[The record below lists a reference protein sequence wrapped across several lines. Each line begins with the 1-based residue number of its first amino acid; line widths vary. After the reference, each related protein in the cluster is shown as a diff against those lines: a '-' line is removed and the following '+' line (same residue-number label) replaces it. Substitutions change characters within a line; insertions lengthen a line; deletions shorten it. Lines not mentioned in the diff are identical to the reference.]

1 METEILNYKGRNL
14 VRCKDDLFYGNVSE
28 SKITFLHIDSR
39 NQDNFQTPNKVS
51 VGLVGTLAAS
61 RGNIFK
67 PFKFSIKDSLFE
79 ALDLAC
85 AWLDRQS
92 LTRVTPKTL
101 PKNLKISNKNN
112 KNTNINK
119 NTKNTKN
126 IKKEQKELE
135 SQKNN

>member
-1 METEILNYKGRNL
+1 METEILNYKGRHL

-28 SKITFLHIDSR
+28 PKITFLHIDSR

-61 RGNIFK
+61 HGNIFK
-67 PFKFSIKDSLFE
+67 PFKFSVKDNLFE

-92 LTRVTPKTL
+92 LPKVVS
-101 PKNLKISNKNN
+101 KNSQKNSKLAN
-112 KNTNINK
+112 STNTNINK
-119 NTKNTKN
+119 NKNKN
-126 IKKEQKELE
+126 IKLE
-135 SQKNN
+135 S